1 MAETVA
7 AAQDI
12 TCDQCREMLSEYVDG
27 ESPEGMRA
35 CIEKHLLT
43 CTRCTT
49 ESTRMKGLKNI
60 VRHWDG
66 VNGSGEFRK
75 TVMQRMIRESQ
86 QIAPGQLNEAAA
98 TATAS
103 NKGFIVEEEE
113 EPAAKSLPPIWVLA
127 AALMLAAIVYVV
139 ILKVRGMPLW

>member
-1 MAETVA
+1 
-7 AAQDI
+7 
-12 TCDQCREMLSEYVDG
+12 MLSEYVDG
-27 ESPEGMRA
+27 ESSEDARA
-35 CIEKHLLT
+35 SIEKHLMT

-49 ESTRMKGLKNI
+49 ESTRMQGLKNI

-66 VNGSGEFRK
+66 VNSSTEFRK
-75 TVMQRMIRESQ
+75 TVVQRMIRESQ
-86 QIAPGQLNEAAA
+86 QIPSGQFNEAA
-98 TATAS
+98 ATAS

-139 ILKVRGMPLW
+139 ILKIRGLSLW